1 MKRTIGILL
10 AVLML
15 TALMGTA
22 YADSSGL
29 GIEPGQAFPDFTVS
43 LTDGTTATLSELL
56 KEKDLVV
63 LNVFASW
70 CGPCEMEFP
79 EMEKSYQAHSD
90 RMVILSVSG
99 DPSDTMEMIADYK
112 ASHGLSFPMG
122 LAGDALGFL
131 KVSAF
136 PTTVFIAK
144 DGKVGFIKVG
154 AFTSGEDF
162 EDKVGTF
169 LSDNYN
175 GLPLPSEVA
184 HSYTLQIM
192 AGILVTCL
200 LLVIGRWRLLRKA
213 GKPGWH
219 SLIPLL
225 STYQEYDLCWKGWI
239 GILALLLPAA
249 GGVIGK
255 LAGQANWSV
264 LLTGA
269 CSIG

>member
-90 RMVILSVSG
+90 RMVIL
-99 DPSDTMEMIADYK
+99 
-112 ASHGLSFPMG
+112 
-122 LAGDALGFL
+122 AG
-131 KVSAF
+131 
-136 PTTVFIAK
+136 
-144 DGKVGFIKVG
+144 
-154 AFTSGEDF
+154 ERR
-162 EDKVGTF
+162 
-169 LSDNYN
+169 
-175 GLPLPSEVA
+175 
-184 HSYTLQIM
+184 
-192 AGILVTCL
+192 AGGGGC
-200 LLVIGRWRLLRKA
+200 R
-213 GKPGWH
+213 
-219 SLIPLL
+219 
-225 STYQEYDLCWKGWI
+225 
-239 GILALLLPAA
+239 PAA
-249 GGVIGK
+249 KGHGWRT
-255 LAGQANWSV
+255 LHHRH
-264 LLTGA
+264 
-269 CSIG
+269 